1 MNSKELKEYILKN
14 NKVEEILED
23 LGCSKIKFH
32 EPRGKDTCGYWS
44 AARNGGDNPMGVVIK
59 NCEYLNYYSYSQG
72 IDIDEGK
79 DIFAFIQDTKHIT
92 FTDTMK
98 YVHKLLGLKY
108 EFKLPKVDDK
118 PKFDPLA
125 IFKKAATKK
134 RYVDVRDVM
143 YLDENILDDFVP
155 MLHIDMLRDG
165 VMPKS
170 AKKFGWM
177 YSYKHHR
184 QIIPFR
190 DFETGALV
198 GYTGRSTIESCEELG
213 ISKYFISPGYNKQ
226 ANLYGLWENKE
237 SICKAGYITIFESE
251 KSVLKRDSR
260 NDSTGVAI
268 SGHSLSNLQ
277 VEIILGL
284 QGVTEVVIAMDK
296 DVPIEE
302 VWAMCEKFYHL
313 RKVSYIEDQWD
324 LMGAKDSP
332 ADSHDK
338 IYKFLFKHRIEYDES
353 KHKQY
358 LDSLKKNY
366 RDKKSGK

>member
-1 MNSKELKEYILKN
+1 
-14 NKVEEILED
+14 
-23 LGCSKIKFH
+23 
-32 EPRGKDTCGYWS
+32 
-44 AARNGGDNPMGVVIK
+44 
-59 NCEYLNYYSYSQG
+59 
-72 IDIDEGK
+72 
-79 DIFAFIQDTKHIT
+79 
-92 FTDTMK
+92 
-98 YVHKLLGLKY
+98 
-108 EFKLPKVDDK
+108 
-118 PKFDPLA
+118 
-125 IFKKAATKK
+125 
-134 RYVDVRDVM
+134 
-143 YLDENILDDFVP
+143 
-155 MLHIDMLRDG
+155 
-165 VMPKS
+165 MPKS

-237 SICKAGYITIFESE
+237 AICKARYITIFESE

-260 NDSTGVAI
+260 NDPTGVAI

-284 QGVTEVVIAMDK
+284 QGVTEIVIAMDK

-366 RDKKSGK
+366 RDKKSSK